1 MASQDISN
9 YREGAEVCRGDDA
22 LCRQKIAEML
32 KEVGLPVGLL
42 PLADV
47 EEFGYNRAAGFLWI
61 LQKKKRE
68 HTFKAIKETVS
79 YAPEVTAHVEPRK
92 IKKVT
97 GVKVKELFLWL
108 SVVEV
113 YVDASDA
120 GKITFKTGTGL
131 ADTFPVSAFEPLLA

>member
-1 MASQDISN
+1 MASQSISN
-9 YREGAEVCRGDDA
+9 YRENAEICHGDA
-22 LCRQKIAEML
+22 LCKKKIAEML

-42 PLADV
+42 PLEDV
-47 EEFGYNRAAGFLWI
+47 EEFGYNRAAGFLWMV
-61 LQKKKRE
+61 QKKKRE

-79 YAPEVTAHVEPRK
+79 YATEVTALVEPRK

-97 GVKVKELFLWL
+97 GVKVRELLLWL

-113 YVDASDA
+113 YIDSSDS

-131 ADTFPVSAFEPLLA
+131 SDTFPVSAFEPLA